1 MSAPQPAPGPS
12 PDPSSKTVIGFIN
25 VAHLIDH
32 YALLILPTAVL
43 GMVAEF
49 DMSYGDMLALATG
62 GFVAFGAGSMPAG
75 WLGDRWSRR
84 NMIAVFFFGIGLSLL
99 AVSVSQGPMALAVC
113 LTAVGLFGAI
123 YHPVGGAM
131 LAAHATKLGST
142 LGINGVF
149 GNVGVAIAAL
159 STGALVT
166 LAGWRVAFAA
176 PGVLSIVIGFIFL
189 AKVSRAADRPAA
201 AKKPGPP
208 LPRSLMVR
216 AFIVMA
222 IVMTAGSMIFN
233 ATTVALPKLF
243 DERITLFAETPMGIG
258 MIVSGVYLCGA
269 VAQVIIG
276 HWLDRHTLKTAFLPI
291 AALLAPCLALSIVTT
306 DWAMIVVG
314 MLLMFAVFGQVT
326 INDAMV
332 ARYSSDAWRAR
343 AYAVRYFL
351 SFGIAAAVV
360 PMLSA
365 LHNRTGDF
373 SASFTI
379 LAVGGCIVLFGALIF
394 PTRPDELGPAKPTPS
409 LAPTEARA

>member
-1 MSAPQPAPGPS
+1 
-12 PDPSSKTVIGFIN
+12 
-25 VAHLIDH
+25 
-32 YALLILPTAVL
+32 
-43 GMVAEF
+43 
-49 DMSYGDMLALATG
+49 
-62 GFVAFGAGSMPAG
+62 
-75 WLGDRWSRR
+75 
-84 NMIAVFFFGIGLSLL
+84 
-99 AVSVSQGPMALAVC
+99 MALAIC

-159 STGALVT
+159 CTGALVT
-166 LAGWRVAFAA
+166 LAGWRIAFAV
-176 PGVLSIVIGFIFL
+176 PGVLSILIGFLFL

-243 DERITLFAETPMGIG
+243 DERVSLFAETPMGVG
-258 MIVSGVYLCGA
+258 VIVCGVYLCGA

-291 AALLAPCLALSIVTT
+291 AALLAPCLALSIVAT
-306 DWAMIVVG
+306 DWAMIAVG

-360 PMLSA
+360 PMLSL

-379 LAVGGCIVLFGALIF
+379 LAVAGCIVLFGALIF
-394 PTRPDELGPAKPTPS
+394 PTRPDELAPAKPAVSPA
-409 LAPTEARA
+409 LKEARA

>member
-1 MSAPQPAPGPS
+1 MST

-43 GMVAEF
+43 GMTAEF
-49 DMSYGDMLALATG
+49 GMTYGGLLALATG

-84 NMIAVFFFGIGLSLL
+84 NMLAVFFFGIGLSLL
-99 AVSVSQGPMALAVC
+99 AVSVSQGPVALAIC

-131 LAAHATKLGST
+131 LAAHATKLGAT
-142 LGINGVF
+142 LGMNGVF

-166 LAGWRVAFAA
+166 WFGWRVAFAV
-176 PGVLSIVIGFIFL
+176 PGVLSIAIGVLFVL
-189 AKVSRAADRPAA
+189 QVSRAADRPAS
-201 AKKPGPP
+201 AKKAGPP
-208 LPRSLMVR
+208 LPRALMIR
-216 AFIVMA
+216 AFAVMA
-222 IVMTAGSMIFN
+222 VVMTAGSMIFN

-243 DERITLFAETPMGIG
+243 DERITLFAETPLGIG
-258 MIVSGVYLCGA
+258 VIVSCVYLCGA
-269 VAQVIIG
+269 VAQVIVG
-276 HWLDRHTLKTAFLPI
+276 HWLDRHSLKTAFVPI
-291 AALLAPCLALSIVTT
+291 AAILAPCLALSIIAT
-306 DWAMIVVG
+306 DWAMIGVG

-332 ARYSSDAWRAR
+332 ARYSADAWRAR

-351 SFGIAAAVV
+351 SFGVAAGVV
-360 PMLSA
+360 PMLSI
-365 LHNRTGDF
+365 LHDRTGDF
-373 SASFTI
+373 SRSFTI
-379 LAVGGCIVLFGALIF
+379 LSVFGAIVLIGALIF
-394 PTRPDELGPAKPTPS
+394 PNRPDEIAPVQAAPQPA
-409 LAPTEARA
+409 R

>member
-1 MSAPQPAPGPS
+1 MST

-43 GMVAEF
+43 GMTAEF
-49 DMSYGDMLALATG
+49 GMTYGGLLALATG

-84 NMIAVFFFGIGLSLL
+84 NMLAVFFFGIGLSLL
-99 AVSVSQGPMALAVC
+99 AVSVSQGPVALAIC

-131 LAAHATKLGST
+131 LAAHATKLGAT
-142 LGINGVF
+142 LGMNGVF

-166 LAGWRVAFAA
+166 WFGWRVAFAV
-176 PGVLSIVIGFIFL
+176 PGVLSIAIGVLFVL
-189 AKVSRAADRPAA
+189 QVSRAADRPAS
-201 AKKPGPP
+201 AKKAGPP
-208 LPRSLMVR
+208 LPRALMIR
-216 AFIVMA
+216 AFAVMA
-222 IVMTAGSMIFN
+222 VVMTAGSMIFN

-243 DERITLFAETPMGIG
+243 DERITLFAETPLGIG
-258 MIVSGVYLCGA
+258 VIVSCVYLCGA
-269 VAQVIIG
+269 VAQVIVG
-276 HWLDRHTLKTAFLPI
+276 HWLDRHSLKTAFVPI
-291 AALLAPCLALSIVTT
+291 AAILAPCLALSIIAK
-306 DWAMIVVG
+306 DWAMIGVG

-332 ARYSSDAWRAR
+332 ARYSADAWRAR

-351 SFGIAAAVV
+351 SFGVAAGVV
-360 PMLSA
+360 PMLSI
-365 LHNRTGDF
+365 LHDRTGDF
-373 SASFTI
+373 SRSFTI
-379 LAVGGCIVLFGALIF
+379 LSVFGAIVLIGALIF
-394 PTRPDELGPAKPTPS
+394 PNRPDEIAPVQAAPQPA
-409 LAPTEARA
+409 R

>member
-1 MSAPQPAPGPS
+1 MSA
-12 PDPSSKTVIGFIN
+12 PDPSSKTVIGFVN

-43 GMVAEF
+43 GMTAEF
-49 DMSYGDMLALATG
+49 GMTYGGILALATG

-99 AVSVSQGPMALAVC
+99 AVSMTQGPTALAIC

-123 YHPVGGAM
+123 YHPVGGAL

-142 LGINGVF
+142 LGLNGVF

-166 LAGWRVAFAA
+166 LAGWRVAFAV
-176 PGVLSIVIGFIFL
+176 PGVISILLGCVFL
-189 AKVSRAADRPAA
+189 MKVSRGADRPAA

-208 LPRSLMVR
+208 LPRALMIR
-216 AFIVMA
+216 AFVVMA

-243 DERITLFAETPMGIG
+243 DERISLFAETPMGVG
-258 MIVSGVYLCGA
+258 VVVSGVYLCGA

-276 HWLDRHTLKTAFLPI
+276 RWLDRHSLKTAFLPI
-291 AALLAPCLALSIVTT
+291 AALLAPCLALSIVAT
-306 DWAMIVVG
+306 DWAMVIVG

-351 SFGIAAAVV
+351 SFGVAAGVV
-360 PMLSA
+360 PMLSL
-365 LHNRTGDF
+365 LHDRSGDF
-373 SASFTI
+373 SSSFTI
-379 LAVGGCIVLFGALIF
+379 LAVGGVVILIGALIF
-394 PTRPDELGPAKPTPS
+394 PTRPDEIAPAA
-409 LAPTEARA
+409 APKAQTMRAAAE